1 MKYFRLLEEN
11 KKIRLL
17 AQLDE
22 ETLAD
27 LTSIHSDLTDI
38 TQIVLTSHIYSTSI
52 KKTTEKILNN
62 KSYQTYKIADI
73 INSCKDTKS
82 NLKMLTPI
90 SSPEIWAAG
99 VTYKTSAMERRRESD
114 TPDVYSKVYSAK
126 RPEIFLK
133 STADR
138 CSNPFESIG
147 IRKDSQWNV
156 PEPELAIVLYKG
168 EILGY
173 TIGNDVSSRSIEGE
187 NPLYL
192 PQAKIYDKSCSIGPC
207 IVMAESLPNPENLNI
222 ECTISREGNL
232 VFQET
237 TSTSLLTRSFE
248 DLAKWLQLH
257 NTVPDMTSLLTGTAI
272 VPPPEFTLLEND
284 VVRITVDQIGTLE
297 NPVLEV

>member
-1 MKYFRLLEEN
+1 MKYFRLIEEN

-17 AQLDE
+17 AQFDE
-22 ETLAD
+22 ESIAD
-27 LTSIHSDLTDI
+27 LTSVYSDLTDI
-38 TQIVLTSHIYSTSI
+38 TQLAFAAHISSTSI
-52 KKTTEKILNN
+52 TKTTEKILNN
-62 KSYQTYKIADI
+62 KSYETYKITDI

-82 NLKMLTPI
+82 NLKMLAPI
-90 SSPEIWAAG
+90 HSPEIWAAG

-114 TPDVYSKVYSAK
+114 TPDVYSKVYLAK

-133 STADR
+133 STAAR
-138 CSNPFESIG
+138 CSNPFDNIG
-147 IRKDSQWNV
+147 IRKDSKWNV

-168 EILGY
+168 KILGY

-207 IVMAESLPNPENLNI
+207 IVTSESLPNPENLNI
-222 ECTISREGNL
+222 ECTILRKGNL
-232 VFQET
+232 VFEET

-248 DLAKWLQLH
+248 DLANWLQLH

-272 VPPPEFTLLEND
+272 VPPPEFTLIQND
-284 VVRITVDQIGTLE
+284 VVRITIDQIGTLE
-297 NPVLEV
+297 NTVAEV

>member
-17 AQLDE
+17 AQFDE
-22 ETLAD
+22 ETTAD
-27 LTSIHSDLTDI
+27 LTSVHSDLTDI
-38 TQIVLTSHIYSTSI
+38 IQLALTSYISSTSI
-52 KKTTEKILNN
+52 TKTTEKILND
-62 KSYQTYKIADI
+62 KPYETYKISDI
-73 INSCKDTKS
+73 INSCKDAKS

-99 VTYKTSAMERRRESD
+99 VTYKTSAMERRRESN
-114 TPDVYSKVYSAK
+114 TPDVYSKIYTAK

-133 STADR
+133 STAER
-138 CSNPFESIG
+138 CSNPFENIG

-207 IVMAESLPNPENLNI
+207 FVTSESLPYPENLNI
-222 ECTISREGNL
+222 ECAISRKGNL

-248 DLAKWLQLH
+248 DLANWLQLH
-257 NTVPDMTSLLTGTAI
+257 NPVPNMTSLLTGTAI
-272 VPPPEFTLLEND
+272 VPPPEFTLLQND
-284 VVRITVDQIGTLE
+284 VVKITVDQIGTLE
-297 NPVLEV
+297 NTVVEV

>member
-1 MKYFRLLEEN
+1 MKYFRLLEDN

-17 AQLDE
+17 VQLDE
-22 ETLAD
+22 ETIVD

-38 TQIVLTSHIYSTSI
+38 IQIVLTSNIYSTSI
-52 KKTTEKILNN
+52 TKTTEKILNN
-62 KSYQTYKIADI
+62 KSYETYKIADI
-73 INSCKDTKS
+73 INSCKDAKS

-156 PEPELAIVLYKG
+156 PEPELAIVLYRG
-168 EILGY
+168 AILGY

-207 IVMAESLPNPENLNI
+207 LVITESLAHPENLSI

-248 DLAKWLQLH
+248 DLASWLQLH
-257 NTVPDMTSLLTGTAI
+257 NRVPEMTSLLTGTAI
-272 VPPPEFTLLEND
+272 VPPPEFTLLQDD

-297 NPVLEV
+297 NPVSEV

>member
-1 MKYFRLLEEN
+1 MKYFRLLEDN

-17 AQLDE
+17 VQLDE
-22 ETLAD
+22 ETIVD

-38 TQIVLTSHIYSTSI
+38 IQIVLTSNIYSTSI
-52 KKTTEKILNN
+52 TKTTEKILNN
-62 KSYQTYKIADI
+62 KSYETYKIADI
-73 INSCKDTKS
+73 INSCKDAKS

-168 EILGY
+168 AILGY

-222 ECTISREGNL
+222 D
-232 VFQET
+232 
-237 TSTSLLTRSFE
+237 SLLLRLEDVDEIVLGVEASSEGDVTNLYLSNALKNLNIKVTRFSRGM
-248 DLAKWLQLH
+248 
-257 NTVPDMTSLLTGTAI
+257 PIGSSL
-272 VPPPEFTLLEND
+272 EFIDEITLSHSIND
-284 VVRITVDQIGTLE
+284 RVEI
-297 NPVLEV
+297 